1 MYIQK
6 IIVKNFRL
14 LKDFSIDLEK
24 GLSLVVGK
32 NNSGKTSLLKV
43 LSKFLSANDGD
54 RFQFNDFSVSYRDR
68 IKFLM
73 CDDLIVENDYTNE
86 GISMRIVIRYEEGD
100 DLEYISPILMSLDP
114 TNYYACLGFD
124 YSLGYT
130 EYLKMREDYMEFV
143 AKEGEK
149 KAANDQYTIKGWNSF
164 IEPVVSK
171 YFKIN
176 KRTISIDQAGVVN
189 EAEYIDL
196 SDIDNFRTDNLINFK
211 YIDARRAVDN
221 AESDKTLSAQTS
233 QLYSV
238 INDNGEKK
246 DVISRLTDE
255 LTGMDGVLSG
265 LYMNLFEDIREKV
278 RQFGGMSP
286 NDMEIEVMS
295 SLSQRDLINGNTTI
309 VYRQANKQLP
319 ESFNGLGYMNL
330 LSMIFKIE
338 YIRQQFTRP
347 NAKKPSDINLLFIEE
362 PEAHTHP
369 QMQYV
374 FIQNIKNLLGAGVID
389 KNGAKHDLQYIIST
403 HSSHIVSDCDF
414 DDIKYMLIGE
424 DAYSV
429 VKNIKSLYEMYEGDK
444 EGISFLRQYLTINR
458 SELFFADK
466 AILIE
471 GDTERILLH
480 AMMEKI
486 DQEAG
491 GDGSL
496 NLLSQ
501 NISIVEVGA
510 YSQVFLNFLRFIGL
524 RKICIITD
532 LDTCKKKEIIDKNGV
547 RRQVAEACKWSDDP
561 NLITSNSSLKNIFE
575 TDSIRSLDAFTDAD
589 KLLDWNDATKKWEK
603 SDNGR
608 LRVCYQVEE
617 NGYHARSFEDGF
629 FKINRDFM
637 MKEEYK
643 FKGLKPRYLTLYRAE
658 HPVYDEYMLA
668 NKGIESKSELAIDI
682 IYNSNPKN
690 GNGMKYQ
697 EWSIPKYIKE
707 GLIWLKKD

>member
-1 MYIQK
+1 MYIEK
-6 IIVKNFRL
+6 IKVKNFRL
-14 LKDFSIDLEK
+14 LKDFSMDLEK

-43 LSKFLSANDGD
+43 LSKFLSGNDGD

-73 CDDLIVENDYTNE
+73 CDDLIDENDYTNE

-114 TNYYACLGFD
+114 DNLYACLGFD
-124 YSLGYT
+124 YSIGYS
-130 EYLKMREDYMEFV
+130 EYLKMREEYSEYRR
-143 AKEGEK
+143 KEEEK
-149 KAANDQYTIKGWNSF
+149 KAANDQYTIKDWKSF

-171 YFKIN
+171 FFKIN
-176 KRTISIDQAGVVN
+176 KRTISIDKAGAIN

-196 SDIDNFRTDNLINFK
+196 SEIDNFRIDNLINFK

-238 INDNGEKK
+238 INDNGQKQ
-246 DVISRLTDE
+246 DVISHLTDE
-255 LTGMDGVLSG
+255 LTGMDNVLSD
-265 LYMNLFEDIREKV
+265 LYKNLFEDIREKV
-278 RQFGGMSP
+278 RRFGGMSP
-286 NDMEIEVMS
+286 SDMEIEVMS
-295 SLSQRDLINGNTTI
+295 SLSHRDLINGNTTI
-309 VYRQANKQLP
+309 VYKQANKQLP

-338 YIRQQFTRP
+338 YIRQQFSRP

-389 KNGAKHDLQYIIST
+389 KNGVKHDLQYIIST

-414 DDIKYMLIGE
+414 DDIKYMLIGG
-424 DAYSV
+424 DGYSV
-429 VKNIKSLYEMYEGDK
+429 VKNIKSLYDMYEGDK
-444 EGISFLRQYLTINR
+444 EGIAFLRQYLTINR

-486 DQEAG
+486 DREEDG
-491 GDGSL
+491 GGSL

-524 RKICIITD
+524 RKICVITD
-532 LDTCKKKEIIDKNGV
+532 LDICHIKEILDKNGDTRHV
-547 RRQVAEACKWSDDP
+547 PEACKWSDDP
-561 NLITSNSSLKNIFE
+561 NLVTSNSALK
-575 TDSIRSLDAFTDAD
+575 SILEKKFICELDALTEAD
-589 KLLDWNDATKKWEK
+589 RLLEWNDATNKWEK
-603 SDNGR
+603 SENGR

-637 MKEEYK
+637 MNEEYK
-643 FKGLKPRYLTLYRAE
+643 FKGLKPRYLTFYRAGK
-658 HPVYDEYMLA
+658 PIYDEYMLA
-668 NKGIESKSELAIDI
+668 NKGIESKSELAVDI
-682 IYNSNPKN
+682 IYHSTHEN
-690 GNGMKYQ
+690 GTKYQ

>member
-1 MYIQK
+1 MYIEK
-6 IIVKNFRL
+6 IKVKNFRL
-14 LKDFSIDLEK
+14 LKDFSMDLEK

-43 LSKFLSANDGD
+43 LSKFLSGNDGD

-73 CDDLIVENDYTNE
+73 CDDLIEEKNYTAE

-114 TNYYACLGFD
+114 DNFYACLGFD
-124 YSLGYT
+124 YSLGYS
-130 EYLKMREDYMEFV
+130 EYLKMHEEYSEYRR
-143 AKEGEK
+143 KEEEK
-149 KAANDQYTIKGWNSF
+149 KAANDQYTIKDWKSF

-171 YFKIN
+171 FFKIN
-176 KRTISIDQAGVVN
+176 KRTISIDRVGAIN

-196 SDIDNFRTDNLINFK
+196 SDIDNFRIDNLINFK

-238 INDNGEKK
+238 INDNGQKQ
-246 DVISRLTDE
+246 DVISHLTDE
-255 LTGMDGVLSG
+255 LTGMDAVLSG
-265 LYMNLFEDIREKV
+265 LYMRLFEDIREKV
-278 RQFGGMSP
+278 RKFGGMSP
-286 NDMEIEVMS
+286 SDMEIEVMS
-295 SLSQRDLINGNTTI
+295 SLSKRDLINGNTTI
-309 VYRQANKQLP
+309 VYKQANKQLP

-338 YIRQQFTRP
+338 YIRQQFSRP

-389 KNGAKHDLQYIIST
+389 KNGVKHDLQYIIST

-414 DDIKYMLIGE
+414 DDIKYMLIGG
-424 DAYSV
+424 DGYSV
-429 VKNIKSLYEMYEGDK
+429 VKNIKSLYDMYEGNK
-444 EGISFLRQYLTINR
+444 EGIAFLRQYLTINR

-466 AILIE
+466 AVLIE

-486 DQEAG
+486 DQEEDG
-491 GDGSL
+491 GGSL

-532 LDTCKKKEIIDKNGV
+532 LDICHIKEIEDKNGDKRHV
-547 RRQVAEACKWSDDP
+547 HEACKWSEDP
-561 NLITSNSSLKNIFE
+561 NLVTSNSSLNYIFNKKLISE
-575 TDSIRSLDAFTDAD
+575 FDALAEAD
-589 KLLDWNDATKKWEK
+589 KLLEWNDETKKWEK
-603 SDNGR
+603 SANGR

-637 MKEEYK
+637 MNEKYK
-643 FKGLKPRYLTLYRAE
+643 FKGLKPRYLTYYRAGKQ
-658 HPVYDEYMLA
+658 VYDEYMLA
-668 NKGIESKSELAIDI
+668 NKGIESKSELAVDI
-682 IYNSNPKN
+682 IYNSTQKN
-690 GNGMKYQ
+690 GMNYQ
-697 EWSIPKYIKE
+697 EWSIPKYITE